1 MHSLMKNNTNRINFI
16 VALFVGA
23 VFTSYAQTPS
33 QRAKM
38 KEHTDSAAL
47 KAISREAHAK
57 FEANYRLALE
67 LAEQNGWP
75 LRIEDKDARNVSVL
89 TGVWEDGSPIYKSTL
104 NLGSA
109 ETSRVLD
116 IRSDGVLGYALDG
129 QDMLMGMW
137 EIGSPRKTHS
147 ELTGRITTIDNT
159 SGTDFHATHVAGTMI
174 GSGSLDANARGIAWQ
189 AELLAA
195 DAFSDL
201 SEVADAADPDEYGL
215 LISNHSY
222 GLNMDNAQS
231 WMPGAYT
238 VEARDWDLVHVAAPY
253 YQAVFAAGNDRQGS
267 EKDELLLECNA
278 KNVIVVAAVEGLN
291 GNYTGPNSVEMSTFS
306 TWGPTD
312 DRRIKPD
319 ISAKGVAVW
328 SCSSEDNG
336 AHDFAQGTSMASPGV
351 AGVLIL
357 LQQHYMDLHGMP
369 MRAATLKAL
378 MTHTADEAGDDDGP
392 DFKFGWG
399 LINATEA
406 VLLMDGAK
414 AVSPT
419 AAVKEE
425 VLSIFEQYT
434 YDVEVTGNSRLKA
447 TIAWT
452 DPAGPANNG
461 TANSSLKRLVNDLD
475 LRIYKMN
482 GDVEGEEFFPWVLAN
497 PVTDPA
503 EKADNPYDNIEVVEI
518 LEPEPGTY
526 RIKVTH
532 KDELDDFEDQR
543 FSLIVD
549 KFVQTAGTTD
559 SELAT
564 MLSVYPNPAK
574 DVINIGLDSAVD
586 TSDCAITIYDIQGRQ
601 VKQFNKYVETINVSD
616 LSAGVYMLN
625 IATDGAKTTRKIVIE

>member
-1 MHSLMKNNTNRINFI
+1 MLCLGA
-16 VALFVGA
+16 ALTA
-23 VFTSYAQTPS
+23 NAQTPS

-47 KAISREAHAK
+47 KAISKEAHAK
-57 FEANYRLALE
+57 FEANYKLALE

-75 LRIEDKDARNVSVL
+75 LRMEDKEVGSVAVL
-89 TGVWEDGSPIYKSTL
+89 TGVRDNGMPVYKETS

-137 EIGSPRKTHS
+137 EIGAPRKTHS
-147 ELTGRITTIDNT
+147 ELTGRITTLDDSSFTGHDDEN
-159 SGTDFHATHVAGTMI
+159 FHATHVAGTMI
-174 GSGSLDANARGIAWQ
+174 GSGSLDDNAIGIAWQ

-195 DAFSDL
+195 NSFNDL
-201 SEVADAADPDEYGL
+201 GEAADAADPDEYGL
-215 LISNHSY
+215 LVSNHSY
-222 GLNMDNAQS
+222 GLKWVFAEA
-231 WMPGAYT
+231 WEPGAYT
-238 VEARDWDLVHVAAPY
+238 QEAREWDALHFAAPY
-253 YQAVFAAGNDRQGS
+253 YQAVMAAGNDRTGN
-267 EKDELLLECNA
+267 EKDELLQEKTA

-291 GNYTGPNSVEMSTFS
+291 GNYTGPNSVQMSTFS

-328 SCSSEDNG
+328 SCSSESNS

-357 LQQHYMDLHGMP
+357 LQQHYMDLHDMP

-378 MTHTADEAGDDDGP
+378 MTHTADEAGAADGP

-406 VLLMDGAK
+406 VLLMDAAK

-425 VLSIFEQYT
+425 VLSIFEEYT

-461 TANSSLKRLVNDLD
+461 TANSTLKRLVNDLD

-574 DVINIGLDSAVD
+574 DVINISLDSSVD

-601 VKQFNKYVETINVSD
+601 VKQFSKYVETINVSD

-625 IATDGAKTTRKIVIE
+625 IATDGAKTTRKVVVE